1 MRRRQHQKKKKKKRK
16 KRKSPYQKQK
26 QKNTNKKR
34 YREHGEFFSRYDFVY
49 AGRDVVNQAAKVAP
63 GVIKAASIDIKT
75 IATDR
80 INQIITQGGKEMEH
94 VLPKILKGRLSN
106 RTRTFIKHR
115 LDYKVILGNKNLT
128 K

>member
-1 MRRRQHQKKKKKKRK
+1 MNFKYETTTTSKKKKK

-34 YREHGEFFSRYDFVY
+34 YRQHGEFFSRYDFVY
-49 AGRDVVNQAAKVAP
+49 AGRDVVNHAAKVAP
-63 GVIKAASIDIKT
+63 GVIDINT

-106 RTRTFIKHR
+106 T
-115 LDYKVILGNKNLT
+115 V
-128 K
+128 